1 MIVHLQ
7 GCGEGF
13 GLCTKHKSWLGNIR
27 LINIHSLFYS
37 PRYEGKHRKSWSQC
51 RGTNG
56 QTLLGHVTRRA
67 LGIHLLAGKGQRGR
81 GQCPATWNSL
91 PGLANCGGGVDG
103 LTGIQTTQ
111 DNKGLGCAL
120 EQMQSAAPCRARS
133 TAVTDQS
140 AGVIPTLRGAGA
152 TFLLPKCRQLRRA
165 AAELMHLT
173 KYYLATGIS
182 AFTPESLW

>member
-1 MIVHLQ
+1 MQTSKTLESRQ
-7 GCGEGF
+7 RSQWTDTAWSRDEEG
-13 GLCTKHKSWLGNIR
+13 
-27 LINIHSLFYS
+27 
-37 PRYEGKHRKSWSQC
+37 
-51 RGTNG
+51 
-56 QTLLGHVTRRA
+56 A
-67 LGIHLLAGKGQRGR
+67 LVIHLLAGKRAAGR
-81 GQCPATWNSL
+81 ETNVRRHGIRYQ
-91 PGLANCGGGVDG
+91 GLANCGGGVDG